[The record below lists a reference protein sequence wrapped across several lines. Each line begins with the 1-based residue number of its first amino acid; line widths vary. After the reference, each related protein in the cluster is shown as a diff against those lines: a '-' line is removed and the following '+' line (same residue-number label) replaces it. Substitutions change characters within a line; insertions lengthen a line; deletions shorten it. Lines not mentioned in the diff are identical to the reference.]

1 MISAR
6 EANKCL
12 QVKIIDF
19 GTAKTF
25 EKGQAEN
32 RYVGSSYY
40 VAPEVI
46 QRKYN
51 EKCDLWS
58 CGVIMYILL
67 TGRPPF
73 DGNNKAEIIQ
83 NVKTGKYDTSTPP
96 FPSLSYEAK
105 DLIRKCLEL
114 DVKKR
119 ISAVEAFNHKWFQ
132 TAKFRDKDKVNTI
145 SPQLAKKLIENLKQY
160 HSDNMIR
167 CRISSSS

>member
-73 DGNNKAEIIQ
+73 DGN
-83 NVKTGKYDTSTPP
+83 P
-96 FPSLSYEAK
+96 
-105 DLIRKCLEL
+105 
-114 DVKKR
+114 
-119 ISAVEAFNHKWFQ
+119 
-132 TAKFRDKDKVNTI
+132 VNTI

-160 HSDNMIR
+160 HSDNMLR
-167 CRISSSS
+167 CAVIAYLVHHNTNTEQCTEASKLFNKIDINGDEKSNSMSY